1 MINWAPLHPQVVH
14 FVVALGLVGIV
25 LRLISLTGRARWTRP
40 AGAVLLI
47 LAAVSSVVAVKS
59 GTAAHGPVERIPGAR
74 EAVEQHEE
82 AGTTTRNIFLVVGV
96 LEVAGLALVSRE
108 KAQRWFLLASA
119 VAGVVACAELYE
131 AADEGGELVY
141 AYGGGPGLR
150 SGDPADVQR
159 LLVAGLYAQAAAARD
174 SGRLEEAARL
184 TDELVRQRPDDPAV
198 TLLAVQSLIRD
209 RHDPAAALAALD
221 TLKQPEGNRRWE
233 QQVGLLRSEALTA
246 AGQPDSARTVLTA
259 LLRKY
264 PDSRGVQRA
273 LEQVDSQ
280 RSTVNGRP

>member
-47 LAAVSSVVAVKS
+47 LAAVSSVAAVKS

-74 EAVEQHEE
+74 EAVEHHEE
-82 AGTTTRNIFLVVGV
+82 AGETTRNFFLVVGL
-96 LEVAGLALVSRE
+96 LEVAGLALASRE
-108 KAQRWFLLASA
+108 KARRWVLVASA
-119 VAGVVACAELYE
+119 VVGVVACVELYQ

-159 LLVAGLYAQAAAARD
+159 LLIAGLYAQAATARE
-174 SGRLEEAARL
+174 SGRSEEAARL
-184 TDELVRQRPDDPAV
+184 TDELVRQRSGDPAV
-198 TLLAVQSLIRD
+198 SLLAVQSLIRD
-209 RHDPAAALAALD
+209 RHDPASALAVLD
-221 TLKQPEGNRRWE
+221 TLKQPEGNRRWD
-233 QQVGLLRSEALTA
+233 QQVGILRSEALV
-246 AGQPDSARTVLTA
+246 AGGQADSARAVLNA

-264 PDSRGVQRA
+264 PESRGVQRA

-280 RSTVNGRP
+280 RSTVSTQP

>member
-14 FVVALGLVGIV
+14 FVVALGLVGMV

-47 LAAVSSVVAVKS
+47 LAAIASVAAVKS
-59 GTAAHGPVERIPGAR
+59 GTAAHGPVERIPGAH
-74 EAVEQHEE
+74 EAVEHHEE
-82 AGTTTRNIFLVVGV
+82 AGEKTRNLFLAVGL
-96 LEVAGLALVSRE
+96 LEVAGLALASRE
-108 KAQRWFLLASA
+108 KARRWLLAASA
-119 VAGVVACAELYE
+119 VAGVVACVALYE

-174 SGRLEEAARL
+174 AGRSDEAARL
-184 TDELVRQRPDDPAV
+184 TDELVRQRPGDPAV
-198 TLLAVQSLIRD
+198 ALLAVQSMIRD
-209 RHDPAAALAALD
+209 RRDPAGALAVLD
-221 TLKQPEGNRRWE
+221 TLQQPAGNRRWE
-233 QQVGLLRSEALTA
+233 QQTGLLRSEALVA
-246 AGQPDSARTVLTA
+246 AGQPDSARAVLTA
-259 LLRKY
+259 LAQKY
-264 PDSRGVQRA
+264 PESRGVQRA
-273 LEQVDSQ
+273 VEQVDSQ

>member
-47 LAAVSSVVAVKS
+47 LAAVSSVAAVKS

-74 EAVEQHEE
+74 EAVEHHEE
-82 AGTTTRNIFLVVGV
+82 AGETTRNFFLVVGL
-96 LEVAGLALVSRE
+96 LEVAGLALASRE
-108 KAQRWFLLASA
+108 KARRWVLVASA
-119 VAGVVACAELYE
+119 VVGVVACVELYQ

-159 LLVAGLYAQAAAARD
+159 LLIAGLYVQAAARE
-174 SGRLEEAARL
+174 SGRSEEAARL
-184 TDELVRQRPDDPAV
+184 TDELVRQRPGDPAIS
-198 TLLAVQSLIRD
+198 LLAVQSLIRD
-209 RHDPAAALAALD
+209 RHDPASALAVLD
-221 TLKQPEGNRRWE
+221 TLKQPEGNRRWD
-233 QQVGLLRSEALTA
+233 QQVGILRSEALV
-246 AGQPDSARTVLTA
+246 AGGQADSARAVLNA

-264 PDSRGVQRA
+264 PESRGVQRA
-273 LEQVDSQ
+273 LEQADSQ
-280 RSTVNGRP
+280 RSTVSTQP

>member
-1 MINWAPLHPQVVH
+1 VINWAPLHPQVVH

-280 RSTVNGRP
+280 RSTVNGLP

>member
-47 LAAVSSVVAVKS
+47 LAAVSSVAAVKS

-74 EAVEQHEE
+74 EAVEHHEE
-82 AGTTTRNIFLVVGV
+82 AGETTRNFFLVVGL
-96 LEVAGLALVSRE
+96 LEVAGLALASRE
-108 KAQRWFLLASA
+108 KARRWVLVASA
-119 VAGVVACAELYE
+119 VVGVVACVELYQ

-159 LLVAGLYAQAAAARD
+159 LLIAGLYVQAAAARE
-174 SGRLEEAARL
+174 SGRSEEAARL
-184 TDELVRQRPDDPAV
+184 TDELVRQRPGDPAIS
-198 TLLAVQSLIRD
+198 LLAVQSLIRD
-209 RHDPAAALAALD
+209 RHDPASALAVLD
-221 TLKQPEGNRRWE
+221 TLKQPEGNRRWD
-233 QQVGLLRSEALTA
+233 QQVGILRSEALV
-246 AGQPDSARTVLTA
+246 AGGQADSARAVLNA

-264 PDSRGVQRA
+264 PESRGVQRA
-273 LEQVDSQ
+273 LEQADSQ
-280 RSTVNGRP
+280 RSTVSTQP

>member
-47 LAAVSSVVAVKS
+47 LAAVSSVAAVKS

-74 EAVEQHEE
+74 EAVEHHEE
-82 AGTTTRNIFLVVGV
+82 AGETTRNFFLVVGL
-96 LEVAGLALVSRE
+96 LEVAGLALASRE
-108 KAQRWFLLASA
+108 KARRWVLVASA
-119 VAGVVACAELYE
+119 VVGVVACVELYQ

-159 LLVAGLYAQAAAARD
+159 LLIAGLYAQAATARE
-174 SGRLEEAARL
+174 SGRSEEAARL
-184 TDELVRQRPDDPAV
+184 TDELVRQRSGDPAV
-198 TLLAVQSLIRD
+198 SLLAVQSLIRD
-209 RHDPAAALAALD
+209 RHDPAGALAVLD
-221 TLKQPEGNRRWE
+221 TLKQPEGNRRWD
-233 QQVGLLRSEALTA
+233 QQVGILRSEALV
-246 AGQPDSARTVLTA
+246 AGGQADSARAVLNA

-264 PDSRGVQRA
+264 PESRGVQRA

-280 RSTVNGRP
+280 RSTVSTQP

>member
-47 LAAVSSVVAVKS
+47 LAAISSVVAVKS

-74 EAVEQHEE
+74 DAVERHEE
-82 AGTTTRNIFLVVGV
+82 TGEKTRTIFLVVGV
-96 LEVAGLALVSRE
+96 LEIGGLALASRE
-108 KAQRWFLLASA
+108 KARRWFLLASA
-119 VAGVVACAELYE
+119 VVGVVACVELYE

-150 SGDPADVQR
+150 SGNPADVQR

-174 SGRLEEAARL
+174 SGRADEAARL
-184 TDELVRQRPDDPAV
+184 TDELLRQRPQDPAV
-198 TLLAVQSLIRD
+198 ALLAVQSLIRD
-209 RHDPAAALAALD
+209 RHDPAAALATLD
-221 TLKQPEGNRRWE
+221 TLRQPEGNRRWD
-233 QQVGLLRSEALTA
+233 QQVGLLRSEALVA
-246 AGQPDSARTVLTA
+246 AGQPDSARAVLTA
-259 LLRKY
+259 LAKKY
-264 PDSRGVQRA
+264 RESRGVQRA
-273 LEQVDSQ
+273 LEQADSQ
-280 RSTVNGRP
+280 RSTVTRP

>member
-1 MINWAPLHPQVVH
+1 VINWAPLHPQVVH

-246 AGQPDSARTVLTA
+246 AGQADSARTVLTA

>member
-47 LAAVSSVVAVKS
+47 LAAVSSVAAVKS

-74 EAVEQHEE
+74 EAVEHHEE
-82 AGTTTRNIFLVVGV
+82 AGETTRNFFLVVGL
-96 LEVAGLALVSRE
+96 LEVAGLALASRE
-108 KAQRWFLLASA
+108 KARRWVLVASA
-119 VAGVVACAELYE
+119 VVGVVACVELYQ

-159 LLVAGLYAQAAAARD
+159 LLIAGLYAQAAAARE
-174 SGRLEEAARL
+174 SGRSEEAARL
-184 TDELVRQRPDDPAV
+184 TDELVRQRPGDPAIS
-198 TLLAVQSLIRD
+198 LLAVQSLIRD
-209 RHDPAAALAALD
+209 RHDPASALAVLD
-221 TLKQPEGNRRWE
+221 TLKQPEGNRRWD
-233 QQVGLLRSEALTA
+233 QQVGILRSEALV
-246 AGQPDSARTVLTA
+246 AGGQADSARAVLNA

-264 PDSRGVQRA
+264 PESRGVQRA
-273 LEQVDSQ
+273 LEQADSQ
-280 RSTVNGRP
+280 RSTVSTQP

>member
-47 LAAVSSVVAVKS
+47 LAAISSVVAVKS

-74 EAVEQHEE
+74 DAVERHEE
-82 AGTTTRNIFLVVGV
+82 TGEKTRNIFLVVGV
-96 LEVAGLALVSRE
+96 LEITGLALASRE
-108 KAQRWFLLASA
+108 KARRWFLLASA
-119 VAGVVACAELYE
+119 VVGVVACVELYE

-150 SGDPADVQR
+150 SGNPADVQR

-174 SGRLEEAARL
+174 SGRADEAARL
-184 TDELVRQRPDDPAV
+184 TDELLRQRPQDPAV
-198 TLLAVQSLIRD
+198 ALLAVQSLIRD
-209 RHDPAAALAALD
+209 RNDPVAALATLD
-221 TLKQPEGNRRWE
+221 TLRQPEGNRRWD
-233 QQVGLLRSEALTA
+233 QQVGLLRSEALVA
-246 AGQPDSARTVLTA
+246 AGQPDSARAVLTA
-259 LLRKY
+259 LAKKY
-264 PDSRGVQRA
+264 PESRGVQRA
-273 LEQVDSQ
+273 LEQADSQ
-280 RSTVNGRP
+280 RSTVTRP

>member
-1 MINWAPLHPQVVH
+1 MIDWAPLHPQVVH

-25 LRLISLTGRARWTRP
+25 LRLISLTGRAVWTRP

-74 EAVEQHEE
+74 EAVEHHEE
-82 AGTTTRNIFLVVGV
+82 AGETTRNLFLVVGV
-96 LEVAGLALVSRE
+96 IEVAGLALASRE
-108 KAQRWFLLASA
+108 KARRWLMLASA
-119 VAGVVACAELYE
+119 VAGVVACVELYE

-174 SGRLEEAARL
+174 SGRTDEAARL
-184 TDELVRQRPDDPAV
+184 TDELVRQRPNDPAV
-198 TLLAVQSLIRD
+198 TLLAIQSLIRD
-209 RHDPAAALAALD
+209 RHDPAGALATLD
-221 TLKQPEGNRRWE
+221 TLKQPEGNRRWD
-233 QQVGLLRSEALTA
+233 QQVGLLRGEALVA
-246 AGQPDSARTVLTA
+246 AGQPDSARAVLTG
-259 LLRKY
+259 LVRKY

-280 RSTVNGRP
+280 RSTVNTQP

>member
-47 LAAVSSVVAVKS
+47 LAAISSVVAVKS

-74 EAVEQHEE
+74 DAVERHEE
-82 AGTTTRNIFLVVGV
+82 TGEKTRNIFLVVGV
-96 LEVAGLALVSRE
+96 LEIGGLALASRE
-108 KAQRWFLLASA
+108 KARRWFLLASA
-119 VAGVVACAELYE
+119 VVGVVACVELYE

-150 SGDPADVQR
+150 SGNPADVQR

-174 SGRLEEAARL
+174 SGRADEAARL
-184 TDELVRQRPDDPAV
+184 TDELLRQRPQDPAV
-198 TLLAVQSLIRD
+198 ALLAVQSLIRN
-209 RHDPAAALAALD
+209 RHDPAAALATLD
-221 TLKQPEGNRRWE
+221 TLRQPEGNRRWD
-233 QQVGLLRSEALTA
+233 QQVGLLRSEALVA
-246 AGQPDSARTVLTA
+246 AGQPDSARAVLTA
-259 LLRKY
+259 LAKKY
-264 PDSRGVQRA
+264 PESRGVKRA
-273 LEQVDSQ
+273 LEQADSQ
-280 RSTVNGRP
+280 RSTVTRP

>member
-47 LAAVSSVVAVKS
+47 LAAISSVVAVKS

-74 EAVEQHEE
+74 DAVERHEE
-82 AGTTTRNIFLVVGV
+82 TGEKTRNIFLVVGV
-96 LEVAGLALVSRE
+96 LEIGGLALASRE
-108 KAQRWFLLASA
+108 KARRWFLLASA
-119 VAGVVACAELYE
+119 VVGVVACVELYE

-150 SGDPADVQR
+150 SGNPADVQR

-174 SGRLEEAARL
+174 SGRADEAARL
-184 TDELVRQRPDDPAV
+184 TDELLRQRPQDPAV
-198 TLLAVQSLIRD
+198 ALLAVQSLIRD
-209 RHDPAAALAALD
+209 RHDPVAALATLD
-221 TLKQPEGNRRWE
+221 TLRQPEGNRRWD
-233 QQVGLLRSEALTA
+233 QQVGLLRSEALVA
-246 AGQPDSARTVLTA
+246 AGQPDSARAVLTA
-259 LLRKY
+259 LAKKY
-264 PDSRGVQRA
+264 PESRGVKRA
-273 LEQVDSQ
+273 LEQADSQ
-280 RSTVNGRP
+280 RSTVTRP

>member
-1 MINWAPLHPQVVH
+1 VINWAPLHPQVVH

-82 AGTTTRNIFLVVGV
+82 AGTTTRNIFLVVGA

-233 QQVGLLRSEALTA
+233 RQVGLLRSEALTA

>member
-25 LRLISLTGRARWTRP
+25 LRLISLTGRATWTRP

-47 LAAVSSVVAVKS
+47 LAAISSVVAVKS

-74 EAVEQHEE
+74 EAVEHHEE
-82 AGTTTRNIFLVVGV
+82 AGETTRNLFLVVGV
-96 LEVAGLALVSRE
+96 IEVAGLALASRE
-108 KAQRWFLLASA
+108 KVRRWLLLASA
-119 VAGVVACAELYE
+119 VAGVVACVELYE
-131 AADEGGELVY
+131 TADEGGELVY

-174 SGRLEEAARL
+174 SGRAEEAARL

-198 TLLAVQSLIRD
+198 TILALQSLIRD
-209 RHDPAAALAALD
+209 RHDPASALATLD
-221 TLKQPEGNRRWE
+221 TLKQPVGNRRWD
-233 QQVGLLRSEALTA
+233 QQVGLLRSEALVA
-246 AGQPDSARTVLTA
+246 AGQPDSARAVLNA

-273 LEQVDSQ
+273 LAELKAES
-280 RSTVNGRP
+280 